1 MSGNTAPPAGG
12 SKAPAGAAPAAAA
25 TQAAEPLPANGVLDE
40 DDEFEEFEAQ
50 GQSHRRRRTAPGVCV
65 PQLSC

>member
-12 SKAPAGAAPAAAA
+12 SKAPAGAAPAAA

-50 GQSHRRRRTAPGVCV
+50 GQSHRREPIRPGFRMCR
-65 PQLSC
+65 PTR